1 MNYYRAA
8 RDKEAQGFRAQ
19 RSQSKTLRWELN
31 VDPIS
36 EPSLILTKHVTC
48 QSKNFLLRKK

>member
-1 MNYYRAA
+1 MFMDEKA
-8 RDKEAQGFRAQ
+8 DTIKDFSLLGI
-19 RSQSKTLRWELN
+19 KTELILKLN
-31 VDPIS
+31 SFGIS